1 MKQYKYVEMTHKL
14 LGGYVSKKYDNASPR
29 EVIDMFAENGWR
41 FVSMVPKLSDGY
53 GRITVYD
60 LVFEKDAD

>member
-1 MKQYKYVEMTHKL
+1 MKQYKYVEMKHKL

-41 FVSMVPKLSDGY
+41 FVSMVPKLSDG
-53 GRITVYD
+53 GRITIYD